1 MKEQHLKKKTINSVK
16 WSSVSGI
23 SVAVIQF
30 VTIILLASF
39 LEKEELGQIAI
50 IQTIV
55 GITIIFLDIGI
66 GNAVVY
72 KNEISKRQLSSVY
85 WVNVMS
91 GLFFSLLIFGAS
103 GFIADFYDSEPLDY
117 AIKIVSVAF
126 FVLALSRLYKFLFI
140 KNVRLKEVS
149 ISEILSYSIAFVVMI
164 LLLYLDYGIL
174 SFVYS
179 IVVRAVLQSF
189 YLFIK
194 GKELFL
200 PEFVYDHKSLK
211 ELLRYGMFNLGE
223 NITDFFNAQLDTVL
237 IGKLL
242 GLEVLGV
249 YSVAKV
255 LASKPLQLIAPII
268 SKVNFP
274 LMAKVQN
281 DKQKL
286 KEFYI
291 ASIKYLFA
299 VVVVIYITM
308 AFEASDLIRIIY
320 RDKWVSAIGIF
331 QILTLMFVIKAIR
344 NPMGSL
350 ILASGKVNWRFYWNL
365 SMLGIIPGIIYLSSF
380 YGINSIVLSLIGFYI
395 IAFFIS
401 FKLITQRIL
410 LISISEIIY
419 PVLHLLL
426 IMIPSIIA
434 MFVLREL
441 IDNIYIRIVVVSFI
455 SLVLYLF
462 TFYKFYN
469 TFFEEIK
476 RNIIDKQ
483 D

>member
-1 MKEQHLKKKTINSVK
+1 
-16 WSSVSGI
+16 
-23 SVAVIQF
+23 
-30 VTIILLASF
+30 
-39 LEKEELGQIAI
+39 
-50 IQTIV
+50 
-55 GITIIFLDIGI
+55 
-66 GNAVVY
+66 
-72 KNEISKRQLSSVY
+72 
-85 WVNVMS
+85 
-91 GLFFSLLIFGAS
+91 
-103 GFIADFYDSEPLDY
+103 
-117 AIKIVSVAF
+117 
-126 FVLALSRLYKFLFI
+126 
-140 KNVRLKEVS
+140 
-149 ISEILSYSIAFVVMI
+149 
-164 LLLYLDYGIL
+164 
-174 SFVYS
+174 
-179 IVVRAVLQSF
+179 
-189 YLFIK
+189 
-194 GKELFL
+194 
-200 PEFVYDHKSLK
+200 
-211 ELLRYGMFNLGE
+211 
-223 NITDFFNAQLDTVL
+223 
-237 IGKLL
+237 
-242 GLEVLGV
+242 VLGV

-410 LISISEIIY
+410 SISISEIIY